1 MNTWKKIVIIIGLLI
16 AVQLP
21 YIWFIFHSDQ
31 KIATY
36 LKPDLQKS
44 AEIDWFNPENFRLRW
59 YAFDNLSEPT
69 VIRSGD
75 NLTLWIHVYHYNETE
90 FNITEIKNVQLWFFN
105 IWSPNASQF
114 GEMWKLN
121 IYLQGKFDRTQMLA
135 IPNDNTGTQLILNWD
150 DERVAKPG
158 EMLRFDI
165 NFESIIPA
173 DATLE
178 IKSIELLL
186 IGKSK

>member
-1 MNTWKKIVIIIGLLI
+1 MWKKIVIIIGLLV

-21 YIWFIFHSDQ
+21 YIWYIFHSEQNEQ
-31 KIATY
+31 KTDY
-36 LKPDLQKS
+36 LKPDLQKM

-69 VIRSGD
+69 VIKSGD
-75 NLTLWIHVYHYNETE
+75 NLTLWIHVYHYNKTE
-90 FNITEIKNVQLWFFN
+90 FNLTEIKNVQLWFFN

-114 GEMWKLN
+114 GGVWKLN

-150 DERVAKPG
+150 DERIAKPG

-173 DATLE
+173 DSTLH